1 MPTPGVP
8 GRRGDL
14 ILALV
19 VPGEPVGKGRPRVV
33 RAGGFVRTFTPD
45 KTAAWEAKALAI
57 AQAAWGRRPPH
68 EGSVN
73 VAVRAVRQRTQELM
87 RPKHGDGRLLRN
99 TKPDLDNV
107 EKAVYDALVTAGVLA
122 DDTYVV
128 GQDGSRSLY
137 CARGEAPRVEII
149 IRHMH

>member
-1 MPTPGVP
+1 MSTAGVP

-19 VPGEPVGKGRPRVV
+19 VPGEVVGKGRPRVV
-33 RAGGFVRTFTPD
+33 KVGGFGRTFTPD

-57 AQAAWGRRPPH
+57 AQSAWGRRPPH

-73 VAVRAVRQRTQELM
+73 VAVRAVKQRTQELM
-87 RPKHGDGRLLRN
+87 RSKHGDGRLLRTTN
-99 TKPDLDNV
+99 PDLDNV
-107 EKAVYDALVTAGVLA
+107 IKAALDALVTAGVLA
-122 DDTYVV
+122 DDTLVV
-128 GQDGSRSLY
+128 GLDGSRSLY